1 MSHLELRHNQ
11 VVQVHPEVHVV
22 PEVLRLLVH
31 PSIEKLNVS
40 LYKNFESQIT
50 IHIFIATI
58 LPKKIKGFVC
68 LSVCLIVT
76 HLQHQNFVPCYSVS

>member
-1 MSHLELRHNQ
+1 MKQQFNKHFFGETLVSYLELRHNQ

-40 LYKNFESQIT
+40 IYKNCDSQ
-50 IHIFIATI
+50 
-58 LPKKIKGFVC
+58 
-68 LSVCLIVT
+68 
-76 HLQHQNFVPCYSVS
+76 